1 MKFTRIFH
9 SEATNPN
16 TGEVVKS
23 LRVETDT
30 LKVYKVLNS
39 LDELKKHGS
48 MDKVLNDLRV
58 KEGQFGDYVVLPRHT
73 DLGTIDAW

>member
-1 MKFTRIFH
+1 MKFTRIFN

-39 LDELKKHGS
+39 IDDLKKHGS
-48 MDKVLNDLRV
+48 MDKCLADFRV
-58 KEGQFGDYVVLPRHT
+58 TEGQFGDYVRLPRHT
-73 DLGTIDAW
+73 DLGTVEAW